1 MKLVALVKRVPTTDA
16 VARVSADGKSLDA
29 SGLQFMLSFYDEIAV
44 EQAVLLKEKHG
55 GEVTVLSLG
64 PSDVQK
70 ELREC
75 LAKGADSAV
84 ILKDETWSSRDAR
97 STAKAIAA
105 KLRGL
110 GADLILAGRVATDR
124 DNASVGPMIAA
135 ELGIACVTDVVEL
148 SIEAGQ
154 GIAKRE
160 SEAGLETSRFSLP
173 ALITCQK
180 GLAEPRLS
188 NLKGIMAAKKKPLEE
203 VPAEAVASQAQVLKL
218 ELPPPRPAGRIL
230 GEGAAAMPARID
242 ALANQSKVL

>member
-1 MKLVALVKRVPTTDA
+1 MKLIALVKRVPSTDA
-16 VARVSADGKSLDA
+16 QARIAADGKSLDQT
-29 SGLQFMLSFYDEIAV
+29 GLQFMLSFYDEIAV

-84 ILKDETWSSRDAR
+84 ILKDEQWAARDAR

-105 KLRGL
+105 KLKTL

-124 DNASVGPMIAA
+124 DNAAVGPMIAA
-135 ELGIACVTDVVEL
+135 ELGIACVTDVIEL
-148 SIEAGQ
+148 SIENGQ
-154 GIAKRE
+154 GLAKRE
-160 SEAGLETSRFSLP
+160 SEAGIETYRFPLP
-173 ALITCQK
+173 ALVTCQK

-203 VPAEAVASQAQVLKL
+203 VAAEAVPSQAQVVRL
-218 ELPPPRPAGRIL
+218 ELPPARPAGRIL
-230 GEGAAAMPARID
+230 GEGAAAVPELIE
-242 ALANQSKVL
+242 ALSNQSKVL

>member
-84 ILKDETWSSRDAR
+84 ILKDEAWSSRDAR

-160 SEAGLETSRFSLP
+160 SEAGLETYRFPLP

-230 GEGAAAMPARID
+230 GEGAAAVPALID